1 MRGGWKAVERL
12 HRKFAKERDGE
23 ALRELVERAREAAAS
38 LEGEERTRA
47 QFYLRRMERDLRKWE
62 VLVRRGAA

>member
-12 HRKFAKERDGE
+12 HRRFERERDLE
-23 ALRELVERAREAAAS
+23 ALRDLVRRAREAAES
-38 LEGEERTRA
+38 LDGVERTRA
-47 QFYLRRMERDLRKWE
+47 GFYLARMERDLRKWE